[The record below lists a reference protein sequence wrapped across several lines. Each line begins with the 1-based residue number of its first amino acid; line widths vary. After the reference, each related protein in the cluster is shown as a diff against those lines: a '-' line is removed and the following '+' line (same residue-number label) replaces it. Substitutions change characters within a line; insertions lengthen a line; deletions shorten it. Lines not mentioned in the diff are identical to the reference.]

1 MLGFPSGYGHNSNL
15 MEIFSNMR
23 RQPDEQNADD
33 GGEDQE
39 SQQLGEAN
47 R

>member
-23 RQPDEQNADD
+23 RQPDEHAEE

-39 SQQLGEAN
+39 SQQVDPN